1 MLDTHLYLLFIYL
14 EDGWET
20 EGSRGLL
27 HFNKQ
32 NCDGP
37 PRNSKNCRGNRCYN
51 YNFMRFSISPAI
63 TSPAWMLSK
72 YQIPSLLLILQLQLL
87 VRGWLRYNGACW
99 RILLRPMGTRC

>member
-51 YNFMRFSISPAI
+51 YNFMRFSNH
-63 TSPAWMLSK
+63 
-72 YQIPSLLLILQLQLL
+72 LQLPPCLQYLHGCYL
-87 VRGWLRYNGACW
+87 NIKFNLYF
-99 RILLRPMGTRC
+99 